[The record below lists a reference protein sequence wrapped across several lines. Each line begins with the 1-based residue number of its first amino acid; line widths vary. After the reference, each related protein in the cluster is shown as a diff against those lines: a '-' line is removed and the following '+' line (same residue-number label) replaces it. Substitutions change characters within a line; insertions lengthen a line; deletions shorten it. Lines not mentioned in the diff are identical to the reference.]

1 MAQDE
6 IKSDIQAFVE
16 SLGGRPEGLAADDVT
31 DESRTD
37 DQDDDDT
44 DAADA
49 REGDEAGDQAEQD
62 PEEGDDEENDEPKPK
77 GKQSEQDEPDPA
89 AAAQRLVDLYT
100 PAGVQVLEM
109 MVQPEHARRVVP
121 LVLQQISESL
131 GIPVQELV
139 GMSAPDTSDT
149 PDDWEDMTAQE
160 RAAWIQKQV
169 DEKVAKATEPM
180 KKKQDAAEA
189 EREATRWTENNVRRV
204 GKALRAKGVLHFD
217 VNHSRLLKV
226 IRENP
231 NARSSVEDAT
241 AAFIKTY
248 AEQILKVERRGQ
260 QAAPKSKG
268 PEAPTNAAP
277 GGTTRGNT
285 LGDEAVQ
292 VAMAAAAQR
301 TRR

>member
-6 IKSDIQAFVE
+6 IRNDIQAFVA

-44 DAADA
+44 DAAGA
-49 REGDEAGDQAEQD
+49 REGDEEGDQDEQD
-62 PEEGDDEENDEPKPK
+62 PEAGDDETSDEQEPK
-77 GKQSEQDEPDPA
+77 GNENEQDSEA
-89 AAAQRLVDLYT
+89 VSAAQRLVDLYT

-109 MVQPEHARRVVP
+109 MVQPEHARKVVP

-131 GIPVQELV
+131 GIPMQELV

-204 GKALRAKGVLHFD
+204 AKALRAKGVLHFD

-226 IRENP
+226 VRENP

>member
-6 IKSDIQAFVE
+6 IRNDIEAFIQ
-16 SLGGRPEGLAADDVT
+16 SLGGRPEGLAADDVN
-31 DESRTD
+31 EEGRTD

-49 REGDEAGDQAEQD
+49 REGDEEGAQGDQD

-77 GKQSEQDEPDPA
+77 GKENKQESEA
-89 AAAQRLVDLYT
+89 VSAAQRLVDLYT
-100 PAGVQVLEM
+100 PEGVQVLEM
-109 MVQPEHARRVVP
+109 MVQPEHARTVVP

-131 GIPVQELV
+131 GIPMQELV
-139 GMSAPDTSDT
+139 GMSAPDASDT

-169 DEKVAKATEPM
+169 DEKVAKATEPI

-189 EREATRWTENNVRRV
+189 EREATKWTENNVRRV
-204 GKALRAKGVLHFD
+204 ENALRAKGVMNYD
-217 VNHSRLLKV
+217 VTHNRLLKV

-241 AAFIKTY
+241 QAFIKTY

-268 PEAPTNAAP
+268 PEAPTSAAP
-277 GGTTRGNT
+277 GGKPRGQT
-285 LGDEAVQ
+285 LGDEGVE
-292 VAMAAAAQR
+292 VAMAAAA
-301 TRR
+301 RRNRR